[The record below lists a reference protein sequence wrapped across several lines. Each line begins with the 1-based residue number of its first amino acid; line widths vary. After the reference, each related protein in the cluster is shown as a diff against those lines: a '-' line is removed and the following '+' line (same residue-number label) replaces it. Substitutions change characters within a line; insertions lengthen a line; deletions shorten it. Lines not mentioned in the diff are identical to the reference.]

1 MRTPV
6 TDKPCKVPRK
16 RCNCTFPDG
25 PVHAAYNPKMN
36 LVEETFAEIDRT
48 LLRMKR
54 DDALRGNSWLVDRSH
69 RKAFWKRKL
78 RMAIRRVNNNK
89 EFFKAQYAGYK
100 KRCNAF
106 IKSRGKRLKTS
117 KY

>member
-1 MRTPV
+1 
-6 TDKPCKVPRK
+6 
-16 RCNCTFPDG
+16 
-25 PVHAAYNPKMN
+25 MN
-36 LVEETFAEIDRT
+36 LVEETFAEIDRE
-48 LLRMKR
+48 LLKMKR
-54 DDALRGNSWLVDRSH
+54 ADAIRGNSWLVDRSQ

-78 RMAIRRVNNNK
+78 RMAIRRVNANK
-89 EFFKAQYAGYK
+89 DFFKAQYAGYK